1 MDIFERYREMELVRL
16 VIDWMWGKEVKER
29 VILRMIFRFFICVI
43 WIGRIL
49 FTEVGKIGIM
59 LGEKRIKKLVLDMLR

>member
-29 VILRMIFRFFICVI
+29 AILRMIPRFLTCAT

-49 FTEVGKIGIM
+49 FTEAGKTGTR
-59 LGEKRIKKLVLDMLR
+59 LGEKRIKKSVLDMLR